1 MNRWLVFSCTIVC
14 IICSAF
20 GSAAA
25 PGSPSDVM
33 AGLKLTAE
41 EARALEERIARNAQ
55 DVQARGQLVV
65 YYHRGSLLDPRHRR
79 RHSEHVLWLVR
90 NEPQAPVLA
99 TIHAKID
106 PHGDADGYT
115 AGKHAWSSHLEREP
129 TNVTFLRHASTFL
142 SDHQDRALV
151 AGALRKGQSLDAD
164 DPWWPEKLGHLHLQ
178 AAVFG
183 RHLSEQIELQT
194 GFDADTLELPDGL
207 SDLLLGPQEQGDI
220 ALLALEQLKRAY
232 ELAGS
237 DGERGPLLDG
247 LATAALL
254 AERYDDATG
263 YAKAMLGTEP
273 NRSGDQAQIHKGNI
287 ILGRVALAEED
298 VPQAKFHLLEAGR
311 VSGAPTI
318 SSFGPNMRLAADLLE
333 RGETE
338 VVLEYFELCATFWRN
353 EKLKDWAALVK
364 GGRAPDFGGN
374 LFY

>member
-1 MNRWLVFSCTIVC
+1 MNRWLVSLC
-14 IICSAF
+14 ICCVTLAPLSV
-20 GSAAA
+20 AAA
-25 PGSPSDVM
+25 QVSPSDIY
-33 AGLKLTAE
+33 AGLKLTEE
-41 EARALEERIARNAQ
+41 EAGALEERLARNAR
-55 DVQARGQLVV
+55 DTEARSQLVV

-99 TIHAKID
+99 TPHAEIA

-151 AGALRKGQSLDAD
+151 VGALRKGQSLDAD

-183 RHLSEQIELQT
+183 RHLSERIELQT

-220 ALLALEQLKRAY
+220 ALLALEQLERAY

-273 NRSGDQAQIHKGNI
+273 DASGDQAQIHKGNI

-298 VPQAKFHLLEAGR
+298 VPQAKFHLLEAGS

-333 RGETE
+333 RGERE

-364 GGRAPDFGGN
+364 GGRTPDFGGN